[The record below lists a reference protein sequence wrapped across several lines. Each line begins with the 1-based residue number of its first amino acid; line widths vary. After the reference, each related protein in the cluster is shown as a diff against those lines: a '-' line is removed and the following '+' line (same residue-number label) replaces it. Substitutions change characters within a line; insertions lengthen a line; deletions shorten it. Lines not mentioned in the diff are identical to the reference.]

1 MKIERYGLQWT
12 VQFSEKYNPD
22 GNDIIS
28 VFGRRR
34 VFLRQN
40 GLVFAGRLYIHPFH
54 GPYMD
59 VRKVLNDNG
68 IPYYILVPQYFFAEE
83 FEEFVNTPWYRKLHD
98 GYAFSKSAFKPY
110 NSMYRMSL
118 KTIGNNLEA
127 RIVAEMF
134 SQFDFGKAVYIKGYK
149 KELFVKEYFLFI
161 NKQTYEQLPYKWT
174 IQDIYNM
181 HKEYYDEQKH
191 LRETL
196 WNDIAKARA
205 NHEPIKIP
213 VAYDSIFP
221 VEIYSEK
228 ITKYGVKFPI
238 ILMDEENQKR
248 IDEIN
253 RKYAKD
259 SQRDNS

>member
-1 MKIERYGLQWT
+1 MQKEDEDDEYEIYPYKGILKQESGLT
-12 VQFSEKYNPD
+12 
-22 GNDIIS
+22 
-28 VFGRRR
+28 
-34 VFLRQN
+34 
-40 GLVFAGRLYIHPFH
+40 FAGTILAHPIY

-161 NKQTYEQLPYKWT
+161 NKQTYGQLPYKWT

-181 HKEYYDEQKH
+181 HKEYYDEQKR
-191 LRETL
+191 LREIL
-196 WNDIAKARA
+196 WYDIAKARA

-213 VAYDSIFP
+213 VTVNKYSLIQVYSERVTPYGINFP
-221 VEIYSEK
+221 V
-228 ITKYGVKFPI
+228 
-238 ILMDEENQKR
+238 ILMNEEKQQRRDELYREHMR
-248 IDEIN
+248 GL
-253 RKYAKD
+253 
-259 SQRDNS
+259 QRE

>member
-1 MKIERYGLQWT
+1 VQKEDEDDEYEIYPYKGILKQESGLT
-12 VQFSEKYNPD
+12 FV
-22 GNDIIS
+22 GTI
-28 VFGRRR
+28 
-34 VFLRQN
+34 L
-40 GLVFAGRLYIHPFH
+40 AHPIY

-98 GYAFSKSAFKPY
+98 GYTFSKSAFKPY

-161 NKQTYEQLPYKWT
+161 NKQTYEQLPYKWM

-181 HKEYYDEQKH
+181 HREYYDEQKQ

-196 WNDIAKARA
+196 WHDIAKARA

-238 ILMDEENQKR
+238 ILMDEENQRR

-253 RKYAKD
+253 RRYAKD